1 MTNEYDKLKNC
12 KSCTPLDL
20 LENQKDK
27 KEDIE
32 GIDEEISSCISN
44 SKLLEPLDEEI
55 SKNMTS
61 EEENFLEGEYLSE
74 LDKEEIRINNVIFNS
89 NIIHIK
95 RNKKEDKKNNNKDN
109 KKIIED
115 KVVKLKEN
123 ISNGLEKGIDVIK
136 KKSIYDIVN
145 DVSPKL
151 VNKLEEF
158 ADKKE

>member
-20 LENQKDK
+20 LENKENK
-27 KEDIE
+27 KEDIY
-32 GIDEEISSCISN
+32 EEISSCIST
-44 SKLLEPLDEEI
+44 SKLAEPLDEKSNHNI
-55 SKNMTS
+55 AS
-61 EEENFLEGEYLSE
+61 EEENFLEDEYLLE
-74 LDKEEIRINNVIFNS
+74 LDKEETRIKNAVFNR

-95 RNKKEDKKNNNKDN
+95 RNKKEEVKNNNKDN

-115 KVVKLKEN
+115 RVEKLKEN
-123 ISNGLEKGIDVIK
+123 ISNGLEKGIDTIK

-151 VNKLEEF
+151 MSKLEEF